1 MRASWV
7 LSRWWLPRV
16 RNAGSAGVAMR
27 IADIIARCERG
38 GDACARIPAPCLL
51 SCRVFVLGVYALLE
65 PCDLVG
71 EQTRRNLRCAAG
83 DLRGG
88 E

>member
-1 MRASWV
+1 MY
-7 LSRWWLPRV
+7 
-16 RNAGSAGVAMR
+16 
-27 IADIIARCERG
+27 C
-38 GDACARIPAPCLL
+38 IPAPCLL

-71 EQTRRNLRCAAG
+71 EQARWNLRCVAG

>member
-1 MRASWV
+1 MH
-7 LSRWWLPRV
+7 
-16 RNAGSAGVAMR
+16 GH
-27 IADIIARCERG
+27 C
-38 GDACARIPAPCLL
+38 IPAPCLS

-65 PCDLVG
+65 PCNLVG
-71 EQTRRNLRCAAG
+71 EQTRWNLRCAAG